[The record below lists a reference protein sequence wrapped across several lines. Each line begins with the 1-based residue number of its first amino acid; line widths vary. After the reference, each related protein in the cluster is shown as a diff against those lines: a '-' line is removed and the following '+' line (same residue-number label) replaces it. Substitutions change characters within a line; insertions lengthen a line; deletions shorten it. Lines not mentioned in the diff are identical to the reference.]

1 MAVGYKTAVGGTWM
15 VGARLVSR
23 VIDLGTMLVLAHI
36 LLPRDFGLV
45 AIAMTVIFIIEAA
58 LELPVSQALVRL
70 GTIGPSH
77 YDTAFTLSLLRGIAL
92 SLIVCAISWP
102 FARFYSDSR
111 LTSLVCTLSL
121 APAARGLVSP
131 KLADFSR
138 NLNFSPDFTMEFVGK
153 VIAFFT
159 AITLALTTRSYWAI
173 AAGTVVAP
181 VAGTMT
187 SYILAPYRPKLKLTE
202 LHAFSGF
209 LGWIT
214 AAQVVSALNWQTDR
228 LLLGKLR
235 SKSELGLF
243 TAAND
248 AAIIPVMSLFS
259 PLLRPLLSAFS
270 LLKDNPD
277 RLANSYMNSATAM
290 LTLGLPILVGES
302 LLAEPAVRVMFGE
315 KWMGSAPLLR
325 WLAISLI
332 PMLFAMP
339 MGPLVMAFG
348 RTQIFLKRNIFEVCV
363 KLPLIVVGA
372 IKYGFMGVVFARC
385 VSESATVCFCM
396 VVVRRLT
403 GLTIREQLQGPW
415 RSIASSIAMAVVVS
429 LALPRFCHS
438 LAPLPLA
445 AETLIVA
452 SLGALTYCSV
462 LWGLWLAAGSP
473 SGLEAMI
480 AERFVDLVKRDRRVA
495 VNEMS

>member
-1 MAVGYKTAVGGTWM
+1 M

-23 VIDLGTMLVLAHI
+23 VIDMITMLVLAHI
-36 LLPRDFGLV
+36 LLPKDFGLV
-45 AIAMTVIFIIEAA
+45 AIAMTVIYIIEAA

-77 YDTAFTLSLLRGIAL
+77 YDTAFTLSLLRGVAL
-92 SLIVCAISWP
+92 SLIVCVISWP
-102 FARFYSDSR
+102 FARFYSDTR
-111 LTSLVCTLSL
+111 LTWLVCTLSL

-138 NLNFSPDFTMEFVGK
+138 NLDFSPDFTMEFVGK
-153 VIAFFT
+153 VVAFLT
-159 AITLALTTRSYWAI
+159 AITLAVTTRSYWAI

-181 VAGTMT
+181 VAGTTT
-187 SYILAPYRPKLKLTE
+187 SYVLAPYKPKLKLSE
-202 LHAFSGF
+202 LNAFSGF

-214 AAQVVSALNWQTDR
+214 AAQVVSAFNWQTDR

-235 SKSELGLF
+235 SKAELGLF

-248 AAIIPVMSLFS
+248 SANIPVMALFS

-270 LLKDNPD
+270 LLKENPS
-277 RLANSYMNSATAM
+277 RLASSYMNSATAM

-315 KWMGSAPLLR
+315 QWMGSAPLLR

-348 RTQIFLKRNIFEVCV
+348 RTQIFLKRNVFEVCV
-363 KLPLIVVGA
+363 KVPLVVVGA
-372 IKYGFMGVVFARC
+372 IKFGFIGVVVARC
-385 VSESATVCFCM
+385 ISESATVCFCM

-403 GLTIREQLQGPW
+403 GLTIAEQLKGPW
-415 RSIASSIAMAVVVS
+415 RSITSAIAMAVVIS
-429 LALPRFCHS
+429 FALPRLCHS
-438 LAPLPLA
+438 VAPIPLA
-445 AETLIVA
+445 GETLVVA
-452 SLGALTYCSV
+452 SLGALTYCIT
-462 LWGLWLAAGSP
+462 LWGLWLASGSP

-480 AERFVDLVKRDRRVA
+480 TEKVIDMLKRERRVA
-495 VNEMS
+495 ASEMPY

>member
-1 MAVGYKTAVGGTWM
+1 
-15 VGARLVSR
+15 
-23 VIDLGTMLVLAHI
+23 MLVLAHI
-36 LLPRDFGLV
+36 LLPKDFGLV

-77 YDTAFTLSLLRGIAL
+77 YDTAFTLSLLRGIVL
-92 SLIVCAISWP
+92 SLIVCTISWP
-102 FARFYSDSR
+102 FARFYADSR
-111 LTSLVCTLSL
+111 LTPLVCTLSL

-138 NLNFSPDFTMEFVGK
+138 NLNFSPDFTMEFTGK
-153 VIAFFT
+153 VAAFLT
-159 AITLALTTRSYWAI
+159 AISLALATKSYWAI

-187 SYILAPYRPKLKLTE
+187 SYVIAPYRPKLKLTE

-228 LLLGKLR
+228 LLLGKLQ

-243 TAAND
+243 AAAND
-248 AAIIPVMSLFS
+248 AANIPVMSLFS

-270 LLKDNPD
+270 LLKDDPN

-290 LTLGLPILVGES
+290 VTLGLPILIGES
-302 LLAEPAVRVMFGE
+302 LLADPSVRVMFGE

-325 WLAISLI
+325 WLAISLV

-348 RTQIFLKRNIFEVCV
+348 RTHIFLKRNTFEVCV
-363 KLPLIVVGA
+363 KLPLIVAGA
-372 IKYGFMGVVFARC
+372 IKFGFMGVILARS
-385 VSESATVCFCM
+385 VSETATVCFCM
-396 VVVRRLT
+396 VVVRQLT
-403 GLTIREQLQGPW
+403 GLTIREQLRGPW
-415 RSIASSIAMAVVVS
+415 RSILSVIAMAVVVS
-429 LALPRFCHS
+429 LALPRICHS
-438 LAPLPLA
+438 VAPVPLA
-445 AETLIVA
+445 GETLIVA
-452 SLGALTYCSV
+452 SLGAMTYCST
-462 LWGLWLAAGSP
+462 LWGLWLAVGSP
-473 SGLEAMI
+473 GGLEAMI
-480 AERFVDLVKRDRRVA
+480 ADRLVDLAKRERRVA
-495 VNEMS
+495 APEMS